1 MSPDDR
7 MDARQDIGPGSVD
20 DLFRRAAAR
29 TPDAWALIDPP
40 DRAHFTDAA
49 PRRLT
54 YAGADRAIEALAGR
68 LLDLGLAPGSIVAL
82 QMPNVVESL
91 IALLGVLRA
100 GMIAAPMPLLWRQ
113 ADAVTALGRL
123 APRALIVVGR
133 VGAVDHGEIVSHVA
147 AEIFAV
153 RFVCG
158 FGSELPDGVIALD
171 EVFDATT
178 RAPATSRPKAIPPQ
192 DVAVVTFDVTAQGIV
207 PLAHTHA
214 ELVAAGNAIV
224 TEAALTPGSAIL
236 GALATSSFAGL
247 GSLVMPWLITGG
259 RLALHQ
265 PFSPE
270 AFLAQLNDEHCE
282 TAVVPAA
289 ILAPMQEAGL
299 LGRASALRAV
309 LAVWRSP
316 EFLSAAAAWPN
327 AARACVD
334 VAAFGEAGIIARRR
348 GSDGRPAGIPLALGS
363 EAAIEVARTATGTL
377 AIRGSMVP
385 AGPAAGIEPGDPLAL
400 KIDAA
405 GFIDTEYPCR
415 LDRESDT
422 LIVSGPPAGG
432 ARRRRIAR
440 SAARSIGGPSARRRC
455 RGPGARA
462 QRARGA
468 RRQSAGRCRVPR
480 SPLRPHSG
488 YLPPCGGGRLAQR
501 AGRGVPAQ

>member
-1 MSPDDR
+1 MKVSPDDR
-7 MDARQDIGPGSVD
+7 MDARQDIGPGSID

-29 TPDAWALIDPP
+29 TPDAWALVDPP
-40 DRAHFTDAA
+40 DRAYFTDAA

-54 YAGADRAIEALAGR
+54 YAGTDRAIEALAGR

-82 QMPNVVESL
+82 QMPNVVENV

-113 ADAVTALGRL
+113 ADAVSALGQL
-123 APRALIVVGR
+123 APRALIVLGR
-133 VGAVDHGEIVSHVA
+133 VGAVDHGEIVIHVA

-171 EVFDATT
+171 DVFDATT
-178 RAPATSRPKAIPPQ
+178 RAPAPSRPKAIPPQ

-207 PLAHTHA
+207 PVAHSHA
-214 ELVAAGNAIV
+214 ELMAAGNAIV
-224 TEAALTPGSAIL
+224 AEAALTPGGAIL

-265 PFSPE
+265 PFSPQ

-299 LGRASALRAV
+299 VGRASALRAV

-316 EFLSAAAAWPN
+316 EFLSTAAAWPN
-327 AARACVD
+327 AAPACVD
-334 VAAFGEAGIIARRR
+334 VAAFGEAGIVAQRR
-348 GSDGRPAGIPLALGS
+348 GSDGRPAGIPLGAPGS
-363 EAAIEVARTATGTL
+363 EAAIEVAPTATGTL
-377 AIRGSMVP
+377 ALRGPMVP
-385 AGPAAGIEPGDPLAL
+385 ARPAAGIAPGDPRSLR
-400 KIDAA
+400 IDAE
-405 GFIDTEYPCR
+405 GFVDTEYPCR
-415 LDRESDT
+415 LDPERNT
-422 LIVSGPPAGG
+422 LIVSGPPAGLVNVG
-432 ARRRRIAR
+432 GYRFAWHELQDLLTELGEGGSLAALPDRLAGHRLAGVAADPERVRNAL
-440 SAARSIGGPSARRRC
+440 AARGVNPLVVAAFRDRR
-455 RGPGARA
+455 
-462 QRARGA
+462 
-468 RRQSAGRCRVPR
+468 
-480 SPLRPHSG
+480 
-488 YLPPCGGGRLAQR
+488 
-501 AGRGVPAQ
+501 

>member
-1 MSPDDR
+1 MKVSPDDR
-7 MDARQDIGPGSVD
+7 VDARQDIGPGSVD

-113 ADAVTALGRL
+113 ADAVSALGRL

-133 VGAVDHGEIVSHVA
+133 VGAVDHGEIVIHVA

-178 RAPATSRPKAIPPQ
+178 RAPATSRPKAIPAQ

-224 TEAALTPGSAIL
+224 AEAALTPGGAIL

-299 LGRASALRAV
+299 LGRAPALRAI

-377 AIRGSMVP
+377 AIRGPMVP

-400 KIDAA
+400 KIDAE

-415 LDRESDT
+415 LDRESNT
-422 LIVSGPPAGG
+422 LIVNGPPAGLINVG
-432 ARRRRIAR
+432 GYRFAWRELQDLLAELGEGGSLAALPDRLAGHRLAGVAADPERVRNAL
-440 SAARSIGGPSARRRC
+440 AARGVNPLVVAAFRDRR
-455 RGPGARA
+455 
-462 QRARGA
+462 
-468 RRQSAGRCRVPR
+468 
-480 SPLRPHSG
+480 
-488 YLPPCGGGRLAQR
+488 
-501 AGRGVPAQ
+501 

>member
-1 MSPDDR
+1 MKVSPDDR
-7 MDARQDIGPGSVD
+7 VDARQDIGPGSVD

-68 LLDLGLAPGSIVAL
+68 LLDLGLA
-82 QMPNVVESL
+82 
-91 IALLGVLRA
+91 
-100 GMIAAPMPLLWRQ
+100 
-113 ADAVTALGRL
+113 
-123 APRALIVVGR
+123 
-133 VGAVDHGEIVSHVA
+133 
-147 AEIFAV
+147 
-153 RFVCG
+153 
-158 FGSELPDGVIALD
+158 
-171 EVFDATT
+171 
-178 RAPATSRPKAIPPQ
+178 
-192 DVAVVTFDVTAQGIV
+192 
-207 PLAHTHA
+207 
-214 ELVAAGNAIV
+214 AAGNAIV
-224 TEAALTPGSAIL
+224 AEAALTPGGAIL

-299 LGRASALRAV
+299 LGGASALRAV

-377 AIRGSMVP
+377 AIRGPMVP

-400 KIDAA
+400 KIDAE

-415 LDRESDT
+415 LDLESNT
-422 LIVSGPPAGG
+422 LIVNGPPAGLINVG
-432 ARRRRIAR
+432 GYRFAWRELQDLLAELGEGG
-440 SAARSIGGPSARRRC
+440 SLAA
-455 RGPGARA
+455 
-462 QRARGA
+462 
-468 RRQSAGRCRVPR
+468 
-480 SPLRPHSG
+480 
-488 YLPPCGGGRLAQR
+488 LPDRLAGHR
-501 AGRGVPAQ
+501 LAGVAADPERVRNALATRGVNPLVVAAFRDRR

>member
-1 MSPDDR
+1 MKVSPDDR
-7 MDARQDIGPGSVD
+7 VDARQDIGPGSVD

-91 IALLGVLRA
+91 ITLLGVLRA

-113 ADAVTALGRL
+113 ADAVSALGRL

-133 VGAVDHGEIVSHVA
+133 VGAVDHGEIVIHVA

-178 RAPATSRPKAIPPQ
+178 RAPATSRPKAIPQ

-224 TEAALTPGSAIL
+224 AEAALTPGGAIL

-247 GSLVMPWLITGG
+247 GS
-259 RLALHQ
+259 
-265 PFSPE
+265 
-270 AFLAQLNDEHCE
+270 D
-282 TAVVPAA
+282 
-289 ILAPMQEAGL
+289 
-299 LGRASALRAV
+299 
-309 LAVWRSP
+309 
-316 EFLSAAAAWPN
+316 
-327 AARACVD
+327 
-334 VAAFGEAGIIARRR
+334 
-348 GSDGRPAGIPLALGS
+348 
-363 EAAIEVARTATGTL
+363 
-377 AIRGSMVP
+377 
-385 AGPAAGIEPGDPLAL
+385 
-400 KIDAA
+400 
-405 GFIDTEYPCR
+405 
-415 LDRESDT
+415 
-422 LIVSGPPAGG
+422 
-432 ARRRRIAR
+432 
-440 SAARSIGGPSARRRC
+440 
-455 RGPGARA
+455 
-462 QRARGA
+462 
-468 RRQSAGRCRVPR
+468 
-480 SPLRPHSG
+480 
-488 YLPPCGGGRLAQR
+488 
-501 AGRGVPAQ
+501 